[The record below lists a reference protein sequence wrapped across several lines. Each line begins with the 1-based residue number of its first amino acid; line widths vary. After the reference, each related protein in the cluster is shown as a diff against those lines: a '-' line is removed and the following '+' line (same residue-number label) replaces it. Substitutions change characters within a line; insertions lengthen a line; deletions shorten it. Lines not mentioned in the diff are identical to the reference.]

1 MTRQEAIAELSV
13 LHERLSNLKDCEDG
27 CYSWEDGQYVE
38 AIDMAIEA
46 LSAEAVQ
53 GECRTCKRSSDYLW
67 KNGEEGTRCPIE
79 EHYALPKDGYC
90 HLYEPY
96 KGGDKE

>member
-1 MTRQEAIAELSV
+1 MTREEAIRWLEDI
-13 LHERLSNLKDCEDG
+13 HRRFNPTGENLENEGGDVHL
-27 CYSWEDGQYVE
+27 Q
-38 AIDMAIEA
+38 ALDMAIET

-96 KGGDKE
+96 KGGDTE

>member
-1 MTRQEAIAELSV
+1 MTREEAIEWMIFQKEQSLAMS
-13 LHERLSNLKDCEDG
+13 DG
-27 CYSWEDGQYVE
+27 KPGTLTAAY
-38 AIDMAIEA
+38 DMAIEA

-67 KNGEEGTRCPIE
+67 KNGENGTKCPIE

-90 HLYEPY
+90 HLHEPY
-96 KGGDKE
+96 KGGDDE